1 MKIKITKAE
10 KEGIALDKYCPL
22 KFNVNT
28 LDRDGEMLT
37 QANKCEGKDCA
48 WWIERTKECAVKL
61 IAVESSNLI
70 ALKLG
75 NRIV

>member
-1 MKIKITKAE
+1 MNRN
-10 KEGIALDKYCPL
+10 CPL

-28 LDRDGEMLT
+28 MDGDMIT
-37 QANKCEGKDCA
+37 QAKKCERKDCM
-48 WWIERTKECAVKL
+48 WWIERTEECAVKL

-75 NRIV
+75 NREVRQPH